1 MASANPNMQ
10 LIERFYSAF
19 GRRDAS
25 EMARCYHP
33 DIKFDDPAFT
43 NLDYL
48 KVCAMWTM
56 MCERGKD
63 LRIELP
69 TLDPTGLAAT
79 WVAHYTFSQTGRKVI
94 NRINARFEFKDGL
107 IVRHIDQFDFYLWA
121 RQALGLP
128 GLLLGW
134 TGFFK
139 GKVQAQ
145 AMKNLTTFMAR
156 NQAR

>member
-1 MASANPNMQ
+1 MASANPNKQ

-19 GRRDAS
+19 GARNSS
-25 EMARCYHP
+25 EMAKCYHP
-33 DIKFDDPAFT
+33 DVKFDDPAFT
-43 NLDYL
+43 DLDYL

-56 MCERGKD
+56 LCARGKD

-69 TLDPTGLAAT
+69 ELDPSGASAT
-79 WVAHYTFSQTGRKVI
+79 WVAYYTFSQTGRFVV

-107 IVRHIDQFDFYLWA
+107 IVRHIDHFNFYRWA
-121 RQALGLP
+121 KQALGLP
-128 GLLLGW
+128 GLLMGW
-134 TGFFK
+134 SGFFR

-156 NQAR
+156 N